1 LSRKLIHHQLTIDI
15 SKPTRELANN
25 SERLVSTVPIVLC
38 RSYHLAQHASIPSIN
53 AAMAYSPAQALK
65 LSLDAMSQRLAQI
78 CETAN
83 QMDVVSIASAADAI
97 NKVAQALSQVRQLG
111 EH

>member
-1 LSRKLIHHQLTIDI
+1 MLTIVLSRSD
-15 SKPTRELANN
+15 
-25 SERLVSTVPIVLC
+25 
-38 RSYHLAQHASIPSIN
+38 HLAQHANIN
-53 AAMAYSPAQALK
+53 AVTAYSPAQALK

-83 QMDVVSIASAADAI
+83 QMDVASIASAADAI
-97 NKVAQALSQVRQLG
+97 SKVAQALSQVRQLG

>member
-1 LSRKLIHHQLTIDI
+1 
-15 SKPTRELANN
+15 LANN
-25 SERLVSTVPIVLC
+25 SERLVSTVITIVLC
-38 RSYHLAQHASIPSIN
+38 RSNDLAQHASVPSIN
-53 AAMAYSPAQALK
+53 AVTAHSSAQALK

-83 QMDVVSIASAADAI
+83 QMDVISIASAADAI

>member
-1 LSRKLIHHQLTIDI
+1 LTIDI
-15 SKPTRELANN
+15 SKPTRDLANN
-25 SERLVSTVPIVLC
+25 SERL
-38 RSYHLAQHASIPSIN
+38 YASVPSIN
-53 AAMAYSPAQALK
+53 AVTAHSPAQALK

-83 QMDVVSIASAADAI
+83 QMDVISIASAADAI
-97 NKVAQALSQVRQLG
+97 KKVAQALSQVRQLG